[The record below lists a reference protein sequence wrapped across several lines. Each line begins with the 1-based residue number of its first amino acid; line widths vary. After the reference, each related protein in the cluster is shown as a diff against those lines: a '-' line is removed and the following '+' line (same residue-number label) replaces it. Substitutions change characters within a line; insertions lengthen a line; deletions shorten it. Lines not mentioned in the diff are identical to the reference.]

1 MSIEQLIQNNQGTIV
16 DVRTPSEF
24 QGGHIKG
31 SINIPVNEILQRLEE
46 LKDLE
51 MPLLLCCASG
61 GRSAM
66 ATQYLKEQEIECLNA
81 GSWHFINDIQSQL
94 TN

>member
-1 MSIEQLIQNNQGTIV
+1 MIWVYRILI
-16 DVRTPSEF
+16 RF
-24 QGGHIKG
+24 F
-31 SINIPVNEILQRLEE
+31 RLEE

-66 ATQYLKEQEIECLNA
+66 ANQYLKEQEIECLNA
-81 GSWHFINDIQSQL
+81 GSWHFISQIQSQL